1 MVEKGNV
8 ISLSVNSDEPE
19 EYVVAERIDDM
30 GHGESGW
37 LCIEMEA
44 LFQKG
49 TSNVT
54 PFDCWR
60 ITDKYLEV
68 QMQRGV
74 IKIVEGTK
82 YEK

>member
-8 ISLSVNSDEPE
+8 ISLSVNSDEQE
-19 EYVVAERIDDM
+19 VYVVTERIDDM

-37 LCIEMEA
+37 LCVEIDA
-44 LFQKG
+44 LSQKG
-49 TSNVT
+49 ASNIT

-68 QMQRGV
+68 QMQRGA
-74 IKIVEGTK
+74 IKIVEPIK
-82 YEK
+82 Q

>member
-8 ISLSVNSDEPE
+8 ISLSVNSDELE
-19 EYVVAERIDDM
+19 EYVVTERIDDM

-49 TSNVT
+49 TSNIT

-60 ITDKYLEV
+60 ITDSYLEM
-68 QMQRGV
+68 QMKRG
-74 IKIVEGTK
+74 IIRIVESTK
-82 YEK
+82 Q